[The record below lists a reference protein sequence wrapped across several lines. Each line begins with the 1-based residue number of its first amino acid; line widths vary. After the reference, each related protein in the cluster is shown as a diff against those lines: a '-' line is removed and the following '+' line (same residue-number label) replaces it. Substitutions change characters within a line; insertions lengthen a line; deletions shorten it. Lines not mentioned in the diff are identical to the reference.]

1 MASNAFTVLGV
12 SRDATA
18 QEIRSAYRARAR
30 LLHPDRHVRPDGTV
44 PQEVHEAFCE
54 LAVALRTAL
63 AARARVPVGA
73 QIPAQRAPVQ
83 QRPVQQRPAP
93 RRPTVPP
100 SQRRPLREAD
110 PMVAFLTLPQRC
122 HQDWPAEALTTWAL
136 TLGPA
141 ARRHLPAAVRHAADA
156 GAHGPRA
163 RVAAVDHALLT
174 LTLRGR
180 RGPLPGLTEGRIA
193 TAYAFLEAALPRPVV
208 VALPPRVTSLDRTG
222 LNGAARRVRWLPVAL
237 GAGLVAALS
246 QSGDL
251 VSELF
256 R

>member
-1 MASNAFTVLGV
+1 MASSAFTVLGV

-30 LLHPDRHVRPDGTV
+30 LLHPDRHVGPDGTV

-54 LAVALRTAL
+54 LTVALRTAL

-73 QIPAQRAPVQ
+73 QIPAQRPPA
-83 QRPVQQRPAP
+83 QQRPAQQRPAAPP
-93 RRPTVPP
+93 R
-100 SQRRPLREAD
+100 QRRPLREAD

-122 HQDWPAEALTTWAL
+122 HQDWPAEALATWAL

-156 GAHGPRA
+156 GARGPRA

-193 TAYAFLEAALPRPVV
+193 TAYAFLEASLPGPVV
-208 VALPPRVTSLDRTG
+208 VALPPRVTSLHRT
-222 LNGAARRVRWLPVAL
+222 RRVRWLPVAL

-246 QSGDL
+246 KSGDPL
-251 VSELF
+251 PELF